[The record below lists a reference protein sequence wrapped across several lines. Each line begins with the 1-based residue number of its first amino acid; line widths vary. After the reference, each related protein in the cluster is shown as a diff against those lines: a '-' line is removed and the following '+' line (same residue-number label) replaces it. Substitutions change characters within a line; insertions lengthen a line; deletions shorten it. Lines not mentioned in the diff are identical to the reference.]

1 MATAELKEAVALLV
15 RMPLLWV
22 PGLIGGAFAALI
34 WLTLFVSGA
43 FFTSRLLVIF
53 SLVLLFF
60 TTGMLSV
67 IRNNEAT
74 GRALVMGGLN
84 NYFRVL
90 LPLLVLGFALLLVF
104 ILCTITFALLGLVSD
119 IGLLTALTIGIMI
132 PTLMLTFFFDTV
144 AVFEDK
150 RVFESIR
157 RSILLVS
164 EHTMEVLSFFVISAL
179 LCAGT
184 IFCLMI
190 VWEAILFDK
199 LKPIMD
205 FTDAQREA
213 FTPDQLFAMIGQ
225 DGMWVTAII
234 LFTGVLILLPVL
246 FSYKAC
252 FYKKMASTAVTIE
265 QQTCGEYDSK
275 GRWYKY

>member
-1 MATAELKEAVALLV
+1 MAIAELKEAVALLV
-15 RMPLLWV
+15 RMPLLWI
-22 PGLIGGAFAALI
+22 PGIIGGAFAAII
-34 WLTLFVSGA
+34 WLTLFISGA

-74 GRALVMGGLN
+74 CRALVTGGLN
-84 NYFRVL
+84 YYFRVL
-90 LPLLVLGFALLLVF
+90 LPQLVIGFALLLVF
-104 ILCTITFALLGLVSD
+104 ILCTITFAILGLASD
-119 IGLLTALTIGIMI
+119 IGLLTSLTFGIMI
-132 PTLMLTFFFDTV
+132 PSLMLTFFFDMV
-144 AVFEDK
+144 AVFEDR
-150 RVFESIR
+150 RVFESIQ
-157 RSILLVS
+157 RSVLLVS
-164 EHTMEVLSFFVISAL
+164 EHMMEVLSFFIVSAL
-179 LCAGT
+179 LSAGI
-184 IFCLMI
+184 IFGLMI

-213 FTPDQLFAMIGQ
+213 FTPDQLFVMIGQ

-234 LFTGVLILLPVL
+234 VFFGVLLLLPL
-246 FSYKAC
+246 MFSYKAC
-252 FYKKMASTAVTIE
+252 FYKKMASSTVTIE
-265 QQTCGEYDSK
+265 QQTFGEYDSK

>member
-1 MATAELKEAVALLV
+1 MAIPELKEAVALLV
-15 RMPLLWV
+15 RMRLLWI
-22 PGLIGGAFAALI
+22 PGIIGGAFTAII

-53 SLVLLFF
+53 LLVLLFF

-74 GRALVMGGLN
+74 GRALVTGGLN

-90 LPLLVLGFALLLVF
+90 LPQLVIGFALLLVF
-104 ILCTITFALLGLVSD
+104 MLCTITFALLGLASD
-119 IGLLTALTIGIMI
+119 IGLLVSLTFGIMI

-144 AVFEDK
+144 AVFEDR
-150 RVFESIR
+150 RVFESIQ

-164 EHTMEVLSFFVISAL
+164 EHMMEALSFFVVSAL

-234 LFTGVLILLPVL
+234 LFVGVLILLPVL

-252 FYKKMASTAVTIE
+252 FYKKMASTTITVE
-265 QQTCGEYDSK
+265 QQTYGEYDSK

>member
-1 MATAELKEAVALLV
+1 MAIAELREAVALLV
-15 RMPLLWV
+15 RMPLIWI
-22 PGLIGGAFAALI
+22 PGIIGGACAAIL

-43 FFTSRLLVIF
+43 FFTSRLLVLF

-60 TTGMLSV
+60 ITGMLAV

-74 GRALVMGGLN
+74 GRALLVGGLTY
-84 NYFRVL
+84 YFRVL
-90 LPLLVLGFALLLVF
+90 LPLLVIGFSLVLVF
-104 ILCTITFALLGLVSD
+104 ILCTIIFALLGSVAE
-119 IGLLTALTIGIMI
+119 IGLLISLTFVIMV
-132 PTLMLTFFFDTV
+132 PTLMLTCFFDTA
-144 AVFEDK
+144 AVFEDR
-150 RVFESIR
+150 RVFESIQ

-164 EHTMEVLSFFVISAL
+164 GHVMEVLSFFMVSAL
-179 LCAGT
+179 LCAGVT
-184 IFCLMI
+184 LGLMI

-213 FTPDQLFAMIGQ
+213 FTPDQLFALIGQ
-225 DGMWVTAII
+225 DGMWITAII
-234 LFTGVLILLPVL
+234 LFIGVLILLPLL

-252 FYKKMASTAVTIE
+252 FYKKMVSTAVKIE
-265 QQTCGEYDSK
+265 QQTNGEYDSK